1 MGLGTAVI
9 SAPTF
14 RVWNRTL
21 NPGIRTQG
29 SAFQKGV
36 ELGVR
41 FPDAAWRPRCPSAL
55 VGGRTGL
62 FLQPLKSV
70 GWVSGF
76 SFPSLLEA
84 QAGGGHE
91 ALPRTGQS
99 SGPAVL
105 RSCAGPGPQDS

>member
-55 VGGRTGL
+55 VRGRTGL
-62 FLQPLKSV
+62 FL
-70 GWVSGF
+70 
-76 SFPSLLEA
+76 
-84 QAGGGHE
+84 
-91 ALPRTGQS
+91 
-99 SGPAVL
+99 
-105 RSCAGPGPQDS
+105 